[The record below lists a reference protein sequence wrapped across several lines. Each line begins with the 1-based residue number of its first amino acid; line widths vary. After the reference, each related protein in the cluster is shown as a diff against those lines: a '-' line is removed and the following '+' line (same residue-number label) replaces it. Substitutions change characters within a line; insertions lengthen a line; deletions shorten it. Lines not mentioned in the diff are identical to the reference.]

1 MNIKMPVLLFT
12 ASLVLACI
20 SMTASAQKTKKGKAT
35 AEILS
40 ETRQDIEALF
50 IEAIQ
55 EKITGNHKTALA
67 LFAGFVKKYPEIAA
81 GHYEFGELSALNG
94 IYSQAL
100 PAFIR
105 AVELEPKNKWY
116 RVSLAEMYDFLKM
129 YKEARETYKKLADL
143 YPKDLEYA
151 LSAASILVEEGRL
164 PEAMDLLEKVEQQ
177 IGVTKEINLE
187 KYRLYMAM
195 KKYQEALRELEKLQ
209 SVYPE
214 ESLFT
219 GMAAE
224 VYYAKGDKKKALEM
238 LELIVKNHPDNTL
251 IHLSLAD
258 FYRKERD
265 PAKSFFHLERAFEN
279 PEVEMDKKMMIL
291 LDLLEDVK
299 NSVEYTTQAETLTR
313 ILTEVHPEDPK
324 SWSIRGD
331 FFMQRKQWRDAL
343 TSFRKVLALENAKF
357 IFFRQCFQLARRVED
372 YALLSR
378 LTAEAEELFPVQ
390 PEISLYKGLALYKL
404 GKAEE
409 AAETISYGKEMVID
423 NPQLTAEF
431 YAAIGILSASKGQPA
446 EAENFFEKALG
457 IFPADYLIRADYAA
471 FLSANGQLQKALVQ
485 ADESIKL
492 EKEMPEGFLIRSE
505 LLQKTGNLREAR
517 TAMEQCLKNGGG
529 EIKRAL
535 ILYASILSAEGD
547 IQKAGEIKKQ
557 AENL

>member
-1 MNIKMPVLLFT
+1 
-12 ASLVLACI
+12 
-20 SMTASAQKTKKGKAT
+20 MTASAQKTKKGKAT

>member
-1 MNIKMPVLLFT
+1 MNIRMNVFPLMFLLVSVYLSVPAF
-12 ASLVLACI
+12 
-20 SMTASAQKTKKGKAT
+20 AQKNKKGKEI
-35 AEILS
+35 AES
-40 ETRQDIEALF
+40 PTESKQDIEALF
-50 IEAIQ
+50 IEALQ

-67 LFAGFVKKYPEIAA
+67 LFAGFVKKHPEIAA

-100 PAFIR
+100 PAYLR
-105 AVELEPKNKWY
+105 AVELEPGNKWY

-143 YPKDLEYA
+143 YPKELEYA

-164 PEAMDLLEKVEQQ
+164 PEAMDLLEKVEQE
-177 IGVTKEINLE
+177 IGITKEINLE

-195 KKYQEALRELEKLQ
+195 KKYQEALRELDKLQ

-214 ESLFT
+214 ETLFS

-224 VYYAKGDKKKALEM
+224 VYYARGDKKKALEM
-238 LELIVKNHPDNTL
+238 LESIVKNDPGNTL

-265 PAKSFFHLERAFEN
+265 PSKSFFHLERAFEN

-291 LDLLEDVK
+291 LDLLEEVK
-299 NSVEYTTQAETLTR
+299 SSEEYAPQTETLTR

-331 FFMQRKQWRDAL
+331 FFLQRKQWRGAL
-343 TSFRKVLALENAKF
+343 ASFRKVLALENAKF
-357 IFFRQCFQLARRVED
+357 IFFRQCFQLTRRIED

-390 PEISLYKGLALYKL
+390 PEISLYKGLALTRL
-404 GKAEE
+404 GKTED
-409 AAETISYGKEMVID
+409 AAQTLSYGKEMVID

-431 YAAIGILSASKGQPA
+431 YAAIGILSASKGQIA
-446 EAENFFEKALG
+446 EAENFFEKALSL
-457 IFPADYLIRADYAA
+457 FPADYLIRADYAA
-471 FLSANGQLQKALVQ
+471 VLLANGQSQKALVQ
-485 ADESIKL
+485 AEESIRL
-492 EKEMPEGFLIRSE
+492 EGEMPEGFLVRGE

-517 TAMEQCLKNGGG
+517 SAMEQCLKNGGG

-535 ILYASILSAEGD
+535 ILYAAILSAEGD
-547 IQKAGEIKKQ
+547 TKKAGEIKKQ

>member
-1 MNIKMPVLLFT
+1 MNFRMNVFPLMFLLV
-12 ASLVLACI
+12 SVYI
-20 SMTASAQKTKKGKAT
+20 SMPAFAQKNKKGKEI
-35 AEILS
+35 AELPTES
-40 ETRQDIEALF
+40 KQDIEALF
-50 IEAIQ
+50 IGALQ

-67 LFAGFVKKYPEIAA
+67 LFAGFVKKHPEIAA

-100 PAFIR
+100 PAYLR
-105 AVELEPKNKWY
+105 AVELEPGNKWY

-143 YPKDLEYA
+143 YPKELEYA

-164 PEAMDLLEKVEQQ
+164 PEAMDLLEKVEQE
-177 IGVTKEINLE
+177 IGITKEINLE

-195 KKYQEALRELEKLQ
+195 KKYQEALRELDKLQ

-214 ESLFT
+214 ETLFS

-238 LELIVKNHPDNTL
+238 LELIVKNDPDNTL

-291 LDLLEDVK
+291 LDLLEEVK
-299 NSVEYTTQAETLTR
+299 NSEEYASQTETLTR

-331 FFMQRKQWRDAL
+331 FFLQRKQWREAL
-343 TSFRKVLALENAKF
+343 ASFKKVLALENAKF
-357 IFFRQCFQLARRVED
+357 IFFRQCFQLARRIED

-378 LTAEAEELFPVQ
+378 LTAEAEDLFPVQ
-390 PEISLYKGLALYKL
+390 PEISLYKGLALTKQ
-404 GKAEE
+404 GKTEE
-409 AAETISYGKEMVID
+409 ASETLSYGKEMVID

-431 YAAIGILSASKGQPA
+431 YAAIGILSASKGQTA
-446 EAENFFEKALG
+446 EAENFFEKALSL
-457 IFPADYLIRADYAA
+457 FPADYLIRADYAA
-471 FLSANGQLQKALVQ
+471 FLLANGQSQKALVQ
-485 ADESIKL
+485 AEESIRL
-492 EKEMPEGFLIRSE
+492 EGEMPEGFLLRGEI
-505 LLQKTGNLREAR
+505 LQKTGNVREAR
-517 TAMEQCLKNGGG
+517 SAMDQCLKKGGG

-535 ILYASILSAEGD
+535 ILYAAILSAEGD
-547 IQKAGEIKKQ
+547 TKKAGEIIKQ